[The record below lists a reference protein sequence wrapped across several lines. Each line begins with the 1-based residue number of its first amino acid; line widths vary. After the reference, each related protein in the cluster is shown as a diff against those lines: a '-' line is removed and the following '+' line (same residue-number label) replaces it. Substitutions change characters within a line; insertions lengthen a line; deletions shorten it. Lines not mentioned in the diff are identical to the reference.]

1 MKMVENLKYML
12 IILCLF
18 LVDINTNAQTIV
30 EQETKAVE
38 ESPIRSGIEKKSKA
52 IRSQPQKAFT
62 ASLLLP
68 GLGQALNKQAWK
80 SPIAFGAICGSGYVL
95 WQNQNYVSR
104 LKDAIEIRFEV
115 PGETDEFSG
124 VFSDSQLFSLE
135 NEYTRLRDYSFLALI
150 GIHLLQCIDAYAAGF
165 LVDFDVSDDLNLSA
179 SYSSIP
185 EAPIGAKISLSWR

>member
-1 MKMVENLKYML
+1 MIENLKYML

-38 ESPIRSGIEKKSKA
+38 EIPIRSGIEKKTKA
-52 IRSQPQKAFT
+52 IRSQGGEAFT

-80 SPIAFGAICGSGYVL
+80 SPIALGAICGSGYLL

-124 VFSDSQLFSLE
+124 IFSDSQLFSLE

>member
-1 MKMVENLKYML
+1 MVENLKYML
-12 IILCLF
+12 IILCLI
-18 LVDINTNAQTIV
+18 LVDINTNAQTII
-30 EQETKAVE
+30 EQEIKAVE
-38 ESPIRSGIEKKSKA
+38 ESRNSSGIKKKTKI
-52 IRSQPQKAFT
+52 IRSQPKKAFT

-80 SPIAFGAICGSGYVL
+80 SPIALGAICGSGYVL

-124 VFSDSQLFSLE
+124 IFSDSQLFSLE